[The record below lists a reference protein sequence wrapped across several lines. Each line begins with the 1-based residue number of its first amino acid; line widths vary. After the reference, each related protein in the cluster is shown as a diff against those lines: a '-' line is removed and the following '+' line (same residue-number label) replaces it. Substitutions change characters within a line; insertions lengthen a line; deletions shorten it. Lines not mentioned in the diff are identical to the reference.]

1 MTRATNRLPVSCCLV
16 AKFAG
21 GAGER
26 IFPGR
31 SMHPV
36 EINALAAMA
45 QHRRCLTVFSSLL
58 KVELCRSIPPE
69 TGINTFTCYPAT
81 VAIPVEDHPQTVTRR
96 IRSITRSPSNLVIS
110 SILCWSASRL
120 GVWKKSGDRRSG
132 CDHFFVFRF
141 GLHADLIDHQQTTL
155 LRSLSSC
162 SSLVPLFLKVLSSP
176 T

>member
-1 MTRATNRLPVSCCLV
+1 MC
-16 AKFAG
+16 
-21 GAGER
+21 
-26 IFPGR
+26 
-31 SMHPV
+31 PV

-69 TGINTFTCYPAT
+69 TGINTFTRYPAT